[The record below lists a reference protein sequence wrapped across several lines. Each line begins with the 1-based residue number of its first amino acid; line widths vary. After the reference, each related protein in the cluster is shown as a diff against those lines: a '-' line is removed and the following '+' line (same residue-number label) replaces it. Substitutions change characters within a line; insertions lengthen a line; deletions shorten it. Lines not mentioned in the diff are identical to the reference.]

1 MSLTALR
8 ALLDADGTDLALEL
22 LHNVELQISRL
33 KKNLNRTR
41 KAAHMLQAIVAEYE
55 RENKALKD
63 ELRYWKSDHG
73 SLYVDEWG
81 TPHKPE

>member
-1 MSLTALR
+1 MSLETRRALR
-8 ALLDADGTDLALEL
+8 DADGMDLVLSW
-22 LHNVELQISRL
+22 LHNVELQISGL

-41 KAAHMLQAIVAEYE
+41 KAAHKLQAIIEEYE

>member
-1 MSLTALR
+1 MSLGTLR
-8 ALLDADGTDLALEL
+8 ALLDADGMDLALEL

-73 SLYVDEWG
+73 SFYVD
-81 TPHKPE
+81 K